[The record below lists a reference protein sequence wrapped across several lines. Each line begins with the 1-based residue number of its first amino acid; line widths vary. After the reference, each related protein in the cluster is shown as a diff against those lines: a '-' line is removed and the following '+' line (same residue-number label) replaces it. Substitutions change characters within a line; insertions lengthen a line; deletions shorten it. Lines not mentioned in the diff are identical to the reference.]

1 MSRLSLFKDE
11 NCFESCAAVNHPYLI
26 FNPGMTLLSVSWMS
40 LFSVASNF
48 VFFHTSKLFFSRF
61 HSLESREINAIYL
74 RANAGTNSSHA
85 HTHDA
90 RNVNFSNCVRN
101 KRFGFVT
108 ITDAGFGFFGHCCI
122 GKAVAFV
129 VLSKPLPPELKRQMQ
144 RAFPISLYTLDSRSF
159 YNYLSRIIFS
169 CNNTQKAD
177 PLPSILL

>member
-74 RANAGTNSSHA
+74 RVNAGTNSSHA

-108 ITDAGFGFFGHCCI
+108 ITDAGFGFWTLLHREKRWLLLFYQNHCHPNSNAKCNEH
-122 GKAVAFV
+122 F
-129 VLSKPLPPELKRQMQ
+129 PLASTP
-144 RAFPISLYTLDSRSF
+144 STLD
-159 YNYLSRIIFS
+159 
-169 CNNTQKAD
+169 
-177 PLPSILL
+177 PSIIICHV